1 MCVSTYCSLT
11 IELKTKRPLIMD
23 YGADA
28 HIVHSPLQ
36 LYEGD
41 CDNDS
46 ECASGL
52 KCFDRDNDSECASGL
67 KCFHSDEF
75 SQIPS
80 CNGNGIQTHD
90 YCVRSDDD
98 RRLISDNIGA
108 GIGLCGE
115 LSPLLDSMCPR
126 NQVINYMPNCKNVEY
141 GNLCES
147 DGECVSDTIDN
158 CGSVDVFVKAKP
170 LDPYSLVKCY
180 INDKCMILSKDN
192 NVTFNSCTGESR
204 QR

>member
-11 IELKTKRPLIMD
+11 IELQTKRPLIMD

-80 CNGNGIQTHD
+80 CNGNGIEDYDYYTHPLITD
-90 YCVRSDDD
+90 YGVNVHIDH
-98 RRLISDNIGA
+98 
-108 GIGLCGE
+108 
-115 LSPLLDSMCPR
+115 SPL
-126 NQVINYMPNCKNVEY
+126 Q
-141 GNLCES
+141 LCEGSCNDDSECASGLKCFHS
-147 DGECVSDTIDN
+147 DEFS
-158 CGSVDVFVKAKP
+158 
-170 LDPYSLVKCY
+170 
-180 INDKCMILSKDN
+180 
-192 NVTFNSCTGESR
+192 
-204 QR
+204 